1 MIHLTLPFPPTLN
14 HLYGMRGSQKYLKP
28 EGRAYKQAVAEIV
41 ADKGCET
48 IEGRVAVFVRA
59 FMPDK
64 RRRDIMNLEKILSDS
79 LTSAGVWL
87 DDSQIDDFRIV
98 RGSVEKGGRVEVV
111 ITEIEDGAVEEA
123 A

>member
-1 MIHLTLPFPPTLN
+1 MIHLTLPFPPSLN
-14 HLYGMRGSQKYLKP
+14 HLYGMRGSQKYMKP
-28 EGRAYKQAVAEIV
+28 EGRAYKQAVADIV
-41 ADKGCET
+41 SDVGVQT

-111 ITEIEDGAVEEA
+111 ITEIQDGAEQKA

>member
-1 MIHLTLPFPPTLN
+1 M
-14 HLYGMRGSQKYLKP
+14 KP
-28 EGRAYKQAVAEIV
+28 QGRQYKETV
-41 ADKGCET
+41 ADIVSDAGIQT

-98 RGSVEKGGRVEVV
+98 RGEVLRGGKVEVV
-111 ITEIEDGAVEEA
+111 ITEIIVNSPIK
-123 A
+123 

>member
-1 MIHLTLPFPPTLN
+1 M
-14 HLYGMRGSQKYLKP
+14 
-28 EGRAYKQAVAEIV
+28 
-41 ADKGCET
+41 
-48 IEGRVAVFVRA
+48 AVFVRA

-111 ITEIEDGAVEEA
+111 ITEILND
-123 A
+123 